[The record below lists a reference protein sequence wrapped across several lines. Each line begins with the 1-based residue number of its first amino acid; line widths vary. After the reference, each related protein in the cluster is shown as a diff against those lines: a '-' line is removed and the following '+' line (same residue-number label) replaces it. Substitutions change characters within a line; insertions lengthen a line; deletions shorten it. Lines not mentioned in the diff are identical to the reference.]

1 MLFFLFTLAKNYSFT
16 LSKPAFNFLWVA
28 DVCWL
33 SKRDDAGYLMSA
45 GLSGVGVLSTGTLK
59 LLGKST
65 EKSGRLKS
73 LQLPP
78 QKLTAERLVVN

>member
-1 MLFFLFTLAKNYSFT
+1 MLA
-16 LSKPAFNFLWVA
+16 V
-28 DVCWL
+28 
-33 SKRDDAGYLMSA
+33 
-45 GLSGVGVLSTGTLK
+45 GVGRRWVFDGSAVWFQRGGLGWGFSTGTLK

-65 EKSGRLKS
+65 ERSRRLKS